1 MLNGVQHDYRTTQEE
16 KMDYR
21 KLSNEITDVVVEA
34 LQHFDH
40 IDRKGPPQTFEETK
54 ASIFGAMERYRD
66 DPVFR
71 AKAQMLVSRITAVV
85 QNNEGT

>member
-1 MLNGVQHDYRTTQEE
+1 
-16 KMDYR
+16 MDYR

-40 IDRKGPPQTFEETK
+40 IDRKGPPQTFEETQ
-54 ASIFGAMERYRD
+54 ASITGAVERYRN

-71 AKAQMLVSRITAVV
+71 AKAQMLVSRITATV

>member
-1 MLNGVQHDYRTTQEE
+1 MPPEPTFKEE
-16 KMDYR
+16 EMDYR

-40 IDRKGPPQTFEETK
+40 IDRKGPPQTFEETQ
-54 ASIFGAMERYRD
+54 ASIVGAVERYRN

-71 AKAQMLVSRITAVV
+71 AKAQMLVSRITATV

>member
-1 MLNGVQHDYRTTQEE
+1 MN
-16 KMDYR
+16 YR
-21 KLSNEITDVVVEA
+21 KLSNEITEVVVEA

-40 IDRKGPPQTFEETK
+40 IDRKGPPQTFEETQ
-54 ASIFGAMERYRD
+54 ASIIGAVERYRT

-71 AKAQMLVSRITAVV
+71 AKAQMLVARITAVV